1 VSDVERLLQVTD
13 LVAGYGGGRVLD
25 GVSLDVRAGE
35 TVALLGRN
43 GVGKSTLVHA
53 VMGMVKPSSGRVVV
67 CGQELTGRSPH
78 HAARAGVGIVPQG
91 RRVFA
96 PLTVEENLA
105 IAHRKGSGDWTPGRV
120 FDLMPALAGRRQHLG
135 SQLSGGE
142 QQMLAIGRAL
152 LGAPRL
158 LLLDEP
164 SDGLAPTIVDQVGEV
179 LSGLVG
185 QGIAVLLVEQ
195 DLHLAFEVADR
206 VAVMSKGRI
215 VHSTSVA
222 SFREDEELAHR
233 LLGVG

>member
-1 VSDVERLLQVTD
+1 MSDVLLEVTD

-25 GVSLDVRAGE
+25 GVSLEVRAGE

-43 GVGKSTLVHA
+43 GVGKSTLVQS
-53 VMGMVKPSSGRVVV
+53 VMGMLRPTSGRVVV
-67 CGQELTGRSPH
+67 CGQDLTGRSPH
-78 HAARAGVGIVPQG
+78 RVARAGVGIVPQG

-96 PLTVEENLA
+96 PLTVDENLA
-105 IAHRKGSGDWTPGRV
+105 IAHRKASGDWTPARV
-120 FDLMPALAGRRQHLG
+120 YELLPQLAGRRQHLG

-164 SDGLAPTIVDQVGEV
+164 SDGLAPAVVDQVGDV
-179 LSGLVG
+179 LRDLVA

-195 DLHLAFEVADR
+195 DLHLAFDVADR

-215 VHSTSVA
+215 AHTSSVA
-222 SFREDEELAHR
+222 SFREDETLAHR